1 VHLWGDVGLRRQLVR
16 DARVGIDHVGGGILK
31 LRKDRLLRGHGLYW
45 YDPNGIPDYAAP
57 WRGA

>member
-1 VHLWGDVGLRRQLVR
+1 MGLRRQLVR

-31 LRKDRLLRGHGLYW
+31 PRKNRLLRGHGLYW
-45 YDPNGIPDYAAP
+45 YDPNDIPGYAVP